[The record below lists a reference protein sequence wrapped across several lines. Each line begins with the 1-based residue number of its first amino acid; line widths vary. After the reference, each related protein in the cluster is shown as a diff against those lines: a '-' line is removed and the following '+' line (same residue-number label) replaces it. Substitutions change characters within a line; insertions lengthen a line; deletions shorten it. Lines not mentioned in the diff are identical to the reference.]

1 MIIPEVETL
10 LYIERMSWKMELGNK
25 SSWNTRCIRLS
36 VVQRDK
42 TTWSVKISLF
52 IHHKLM
58 HTHTVYMC
66 NVFDVPV
73 KIDVYLEPRW
83 IDYDWM
89 KHL

>member
-1 MIIPEVETL
+1 
-10 LYIERMSWKMELGNK
+10 
-25 SSWNTRCIRLS
+25 
-36 VVQRDK
+36 
-42 TTWSVKISLF
+42 
-52 IHHKLM
+52 M